1 MKKSRSMIFAGLAAV
16 ASFVLIAPSATAA
29 STTIHR
35 DSATGDPY
43 SGNVHGSLISSVVQ
57 FESSA
62 GNATCDQSSLSG
74 SVNSDGTGADI
85 ADATYTDSSA
95 SDGSCP
101 NDQGGRTAMTATNLP
116 WSGGNVT
123 YAPQAGG
130 QGGTTTTNNVSAK
143 VDSYDGWGVSITCH
157 FVGAGANNSVTGS
170 VYNPDNS
177 NRPVGSVA
185 ESQAQLSQVEMT
197 LTSGD
202 FGCPSTATLTATY
215 QILGETVAGSGT
227 FDETLYITG

>member
-1 MKKSRSMIFAGLAAV
+1 MKKSNMIFAGLAAV
-16 ASFVLIAPSATAA
+16 ASFVLIAPSAIAG

-43 SGNVHGSLISSVVQ
+43 SGTVQGSLISSVVQ

-74 SVNSDGTGADI
+74 SINSDGTSADI
-85 ADATYTDSSA
+85 ADATYSDSSA

-101 NDQGGRTAMTATNLP
+101 NDQGGRTTMTATNLP

-123 YAPQAGG
+123 YAPQTGG
-130 QGGTTTTNNVSAK
+130 QDGTITINNVSAR
-143 VDSYDGWGVSITCH
+143 VDSYDSLGIHITCY
-157 FVGAGANNSVTGS
+157 FVGSGTNDSVTGS
-170 VYNPDNS
+170 VYNPDNP
-177 NRPVGSVA
+177 NRPFGSVA

-202 FGCPSTATLTATY
+202 FGCPSTAMLTATY
-215 QILGETVAGSGT
+215 EILGETVAGSGT
-227 FDETLYITG
+227 FDETLYLTS